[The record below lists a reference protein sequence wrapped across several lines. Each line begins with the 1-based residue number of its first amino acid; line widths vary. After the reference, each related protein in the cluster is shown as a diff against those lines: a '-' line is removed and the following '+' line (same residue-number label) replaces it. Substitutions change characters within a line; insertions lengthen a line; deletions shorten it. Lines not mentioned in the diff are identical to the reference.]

1 MESWKAVKH
10 YESLYEVSNLG
21 RVRTAK
27 GHRILKP
34 WRTRNG
40 YIHITLTKD
49 KAHKHMLMHRVVA
62 TAFCERGAGC
72 DVVNHINRN
81 PSDNRAVN
89 LEWTTQSRN
98 VKYAYDMG
106 RADNVARK
114 KIKCVENGKQFYS
127 SMEAA
132 TWLNIERFHDSH
144 NLNTIS
150 RTIRQAANGSRGHK
164 TAYGLHWVFC
174 E

>member
-1 MESWKAVKH
+1 MEIWKPVKN

-21 RVRTAK
+21 RVRTADK
-27 GHRILKP
+27 HRVLKP

-49 KAHKHMLMHRVVA
+49 KEHKQMLMHRVVA
-62 TAFCERGAGC
+62 TAFCEKPEGC
-72 DVVNHINRN
+72 DVVNHINCN
-81 PSDNRAVN
+81 QSDNRAVN

-98 VKYAYDMG
+98 VKYAYDLG

-114 KIKCVENGKQFYS
+114 RIKCIETGREFYS
-127 SMEAA
+127 STEAA
-132 TWLNIERFHDSH
+132 TWLNLERFHDGH

-150 RTIRQAANGSRGHK
+150 RTIRQAANGSRGRK